1 MRRSLGLF
9 VVSAAVAAVA
19 SGITSASAAS
29 HSQLIVC
36 PLEPTAHIVSCCPL
50 PTVQPVPCCAGSN
63 LACVAGVSIM
73 SSSNPS
79 VARHQV
85 TVSGRLATAAAGAT
99 VDLWQALPGGGFQQ
113 VAQTSTG
120 SSGTYQFV
128 RTDVNTN
135 RQWYVTAA
143 GATSLTISQSV
154 KAVVT
159 LTRSF
164 VVHVTPNHS
173 GGRVL
178 LEKRTKHG
186 WKVIARPMLGGG
198 SKAQLSVAVHHGQSV
213 TLRAVWPGD
222 KRNAKSFSK
231 AIRLTG

>member
-9 VVSAAVAAVA
+9 VASAAVAAGA
-19 SGITSASAAS
+19 SGITPASAAS

-36 PLEPTAHIVSCCPL
+36 PLEPSAHVVSCCPL

-63 LACVAGVSIM
+63 VACVAGVSIT

-99 VDLWQALPGGGFQQ
+99 VDLWQALPGGGFKQ

-128 RTDVNTN
+128 RSDVNTN

-143 GATSLTISQSV
+143 GATSLTLSQNV

-159 LTRSF
+159 LSRSLR
-164 VVHVTPNHS
+164 VHVNPNHAGQS
-173 GGRVL
+173 FLIQVRAQ
-178 LEKRTKHG
+178 HG
-186 WKVIARPMLGGG
+186 WKLFVRGRLSRSSSARVPLAAFAPG
-198 SKAQLSVAVHHGQSV
+198 SE
-213 TLRAVWPGD
+213 TLRAVLPAD
-222 KRNAKSFSK
+222 SRNLRSFSK
-231 AIRLTG
+231 PVRVKF